1 MQTYS
6 FAIFLFH
13 DFLFIDKMLII
24 LYPIIK
30 NMQRGLIIMEYM
42 KYIIIAAGVVI
53 FLLIINMRNKREQK
67 ERLRRKIKA
76 RWGALNE
83 SEMSYEEYD
92 AIANYYRKVKGD
104 KETVDDITW
113 NDLDMDRVFILANN
127 TFSSIGQEM
136 LYKIMRMPE
145 YDNDTLIERD
155 RIIEYFKSNPDEA
168 QRLQEIYATIGK
180 NPKISFIES
189 INNLCKLENRS
200 NIKHHIMNAMYL
212 VGLAI
217 LFVHAGYGVLIILGT
232 MIYALFSYFSE
243 KAQIEPYFICIKHII
258 SMNNAAK
265 TIAKADISAIK
276 TYNDTLL
283 ADSKKLAVFLSRS
296 QMIESGT
303 ALKGSLMDVAMDYVR
318 MSTHIDLIQFNA
330 IASKAK
336 KYYNE
341 IMEVYELLGYIEA
354 MIAAASFREL
364 LPQYCK
370 PELTVTKEKYIE
382 AKELYHPLISEPVA
396 NSINEN
402 KCVLLTGSNASGK
415 STFLKTVAIN
425 AILSQT
431 LYTSVSESYKAPFYR
446 VYSSMSLSDDIMNN
460 ESYYMAEIKALK
472 RIIDADSKKSDIPV
486 LAFVDEV
493 LRGTNTI
500 ERIAA
505 STEILLNL
513 SKKNVF
519 CFAATHDIELTHL
532 LESVYSNYH
541 FQEEIRDD
549 DILFNYRLYKGRAES
564 RNAIK
569 LLGIIGYSKEI
580 IDSALKRAGDFEKE
594 GVWSI

>member
-1 MQTYS
+1 
-6 FAIFLFH
+6 
-13 DFLFIDKMLII
+13 
-24 LYPIIK
+24 
-30 NMQRGLIIMEYM
+30 M
-42 KYIIIAAGVVI
+42 KYIIIAAVVVI
-53 FLLIINMRNKREQK
+53 VLLMINMRNKREQK
-67 ERLRRKIKA
+67 ENLKRKIKN

-83 SEMSYEEYD
+83 TEMSYEEYD
-92 AIANYYRKVKGD
+92 AIGNYYRKVKGD

-136 LYKIMRMPE
+136 LYKIMRIPE
-145 YDNDTLIERD
+145 YDNDILKERD
-155 RIIEYFKSNPDEA
+155 RIIEYFTANPDKA
-168 QRLQEIYATIGK
+168 QELQQIYACIGK

-189 INNLCKLENRS
+189 IDNLCKLDNRS
-200 NIKHHIMNAMYL
+200 NTKHYIMNIMY
-212 VGLAI
+212 VAGFAT
-217 LFVHAGYGVLIILGT
+217 LFVHAGYGVLILLAT
-232 MIYALFSYFSE
+232 MVYALFSYFAE
-243 KAQIEPYFICIKHII
+243 KAEVEPYLICIKHII
-258 SMNNAAK
+258 SMNTVAK
-265 TIAKADISAIK
+265 EISKADIEVIK
-276 TYNDTLL
+276 EYNDRLL
-283 ADSKKLAVFLSRS
+283 TDSKKLASFLSKS

-303 ALKGSLMDVAMDYVR
+303 MMKGSLMDVVMDYAR

-330 IASKAK
+330 IAGKAK
-336 KYYNE
+336 KNYNE
-341 IMEVYELLGYIEA
+341 IMEIYETLGYIEA

-364 LPQYCK
+364 LPEYSK
-370 PELTVTKEKYIE
+370 PELTYTKDKYIE
-382 AKELYHPLISEPVA
+382 AQELYHPLISEPVS
-396 NSINEN
+396 NSINEK

-431 LYTSVSESYKAPFYR
+431 LYTSVSKSYKAPFYR

-472 RIIDADSKKSDIPV
+472 RIIDADNKDSAVPI

-505 STEILLNL
+505 STEILRNL
-513 SKKNVF
+513 SEKNVF

-532 LESVYSNYH
+532 LENIYSNYH
-541 FQEEIRDD
+541 FQEEISDD
-549 DILFNYRLYKGRAES
+549 DITFNYKLYKGRTES

-569 LLGIIGYSKEI
+569 LLGIIGYNKDI
-580 IDSALKRAGDFEKE
+580 IESASKRAQDFEKN